1 MSSGDA
7 IVHAAASVA
16 VRDGLSKSPSLA
28 NWMKAE
34 GNERTLI
41 RILVV
46 VISLIAYYF
55 AVFSKTDIVSLLLG
69 AYGGIAQM
77 FPLVFA
83 MFYWP
88 RANGKGALAGLIGGI
103 LVTLFFL
110 YNPEFKPLPMHEG
123 IYGLIVNLAL
133 LIGISLAT
141 EPEER
146 ERIERY
152 TEL

>member
-1 MSSGDA
+1 
-7 IVHAAASVA
+7 
-16 VRDGLSKSPSLA
+16 
-28 NWMKAE
+28 
-34 GNERTLI
+34 
-41 RILVV
+41 
-46 VISLIAYYF
+46 LIAYYF
-55 AVFSKTDIVSLLLG
+55 AVFSETDIVSLLLG

-103 LVTLFFL
+103 VVTLFFL

-141 EPEER
+141 EPEDR

>member
-1 MSSGDA
+1 
-7 IVHAAASVA
+7 
-16 VRDGLSKSPSLA
+16 
-28 NWMKAE
+28 
-34 GNERTLI
+34 
-41 RILVV
+41 
-46 VISLIAYYF
+46 
-55 AVFSKTDIVSLLLG
+55 
-69 AYGGIAQM
+69 
-77 FPLVFA
+77 

-103 LVTLFFL
+103 VVTLFFL

-141 EPEER
+141 EPEDR
-146 ERIERY
+146 ERIVRY